1 MKVNL
6 FAPITPG
13 ADQAEAD
20 QGLLEIVNG
29 YVDQVSGQPAIKTRP
44 GLKEM
49 HTLSMNTRVSLYW
62 WEAKRILVVAN
73 GDRIYVKTSKKGEL
87 IDVTPANVADR
98 FPKGVRVFF
107 SADEYG
113 VTMCAGLF
121 MLWWGG
127 KTSTAAIKIT
137 DGAAPNTITSLAY
150 LKGYTIASI
159 LNTQQFAY
167 AVYGP
172 LDPRTSPPPWSPLYQ
187 SASASPDDIQCLDAG
202 WEELFVLGRD
212 SAQSHYASGDS
223 TIPFPPLNGSVVE
236 TGIMNSECLQKLGN
250 SWIFYTPHKQV
261 MRVQGRTPTVIS
273 QSIEQELRRL
283 VYFDKVHTCTLFN
296 RFYVLN
302 FYADQRTYVYDLN
315 NGLWYRWGAWD
326 ETFKKYKRFVG
337 FSAAYAKAWGQQYL
351 GGFDGRVYEM
361 SYDITHDNLQPIR
374 LRVRSSHIDH
384 GTSARKFSNEL
395 AMRLKTGVPP
405 TILYSENPRRSFN
418 DDWTLI
424 ANVGEALSDIFYASN
439 GYAYVTTPTKIYRT
453 LDFVNYTEC
462 TLVGTIVGNRFS
474 NLAEASGGRIITG
487 DARALWVSTDGETFT
502 RSTAMQTPV
511 NYWYTAVY
519 PVAANPGEPYAYM
532 LHGGGYGFEHD
543 IYCFDL
549 DTESIITSYR
559 VVKTPYSGGYV
570 GEGLYNRGSV
580 VLTPTVGLM
589 IAEFVSGPMV
599 VCRLTGG
606 AVTHQKAFP
615 GGWESPPMVPDSD
628 GWVRLF
634 YLHPTGDNL
643 TVSFWGR
650 AYSADL
656 GITWEELD
664 PISQPS
670 PGGPSIPPRD
680 GLSLNDREDFILAHS
695 NPTVV
700 SRFGDDSTKIATSS
714 EMVGRVGFTRDDRGN
729 IYAAS
734 TDSTGAV
741 YRMTSDPLPELPQYP
756 DDPAKLL
763 VRWRNDGKAGWSNYR
778 EIDLGAWGETEIVK
792 RIRGLGQYRTR
803 QYEIVSY
810 TGGAI
815 TLAGVEENAITTTNP

>member
-1 MKVNL
+1 MKINL
-6 FAPITPG
+6 FSPITPG
-13 ADQAEAD
+13 ADRAEAD
-20 QGLLEIVNG
+20 QGLIEIVNG

-202 WEELFVLGRD
+202 WEELFVLGRE
-212 SAQSHYASGDS
+212 SAQSHYASGDA
-223 TIPFPPLNGSVVE
+223 TVPFPPLNGSVVE

-283 VYFDKVHTCTLFN
+283 VYFDKVHSYTLFN

-302 FYADQRTYVYDLN
+302 FYADQQTFVYDLTN
-315 NGLWYRWGAWD
+315 NLWYRWGAWD

-374 LRVRSSHIDH
+374 LRVRSAHIDH
-384 GTSARKFSNEL
+384 GTSARKFSTDL
-395 AMRLKTGVPP
+395 SIRLLRGEPP
-405 TILYSENPRRSFN
+405 TIFDPGFLKSEK
-418 DDWTLI
+418 
-424 ANVGEALSDIFYASN
+424 GEN
-439 GYAYVTTPTKIYRT
+439 
-453 LDFVNYTEC
+453 TE
-462 TLVGTIVGNRFS
+462 
-474 NLAEASGGRIITG
+474 
-487 DARALWVSTDGETFT
+487 
-502 RSTAMQTPV
+502 
-511 NYWYTAVY
+511 
-519 PVAANPGEPYAYM
+519 
-532 LHGGGYGFEHD
+532 
-543 IYCFDL
+543 
-549 DTESIITSYR
+549 
-559 VVKTPYSGGYV
+559 
-570 GEGLYNRGSV
+570 
-580 VLTPTVGLM
+580 
-589 IAEFVSGPMV
+589 
-599 VCRLTGG
+599 
-606 AVTHQKAFP
+606 
-615 GGWESPPMVPDSD
+615 
-628 GWVRLF
+628 
-634 YLHPTGDNL
+634 
-643 TVSFWGR
+643 
-650 AYSADL
+650 
-656 GITWEELD
+656 
-664 PISQPS
+664 
-670 PGGPSIPPRD
+670 
-680 GLSLNDREDFILAHS
+680 
-695 NPTVV
+695 
-700 SRFGDDSTKIATSS
+700 
-714 EMVGRVGFTRDDRGN
+714 
-729 IYAAS
+729 
-734 TDSTGAV
+734 
-741 YRMTSDPLPELPQYP
+741 
-756 DDPAKLL
+756 
-763 VRWRNDGKAGWSNYR
+763 
-778 EIDLGAWGETEIVK
+778 
-792 RIRGLGQYRTR
+792 
-803 QYEIVSY
+803 
-810 TGGAI
+810 
-815 TLAGVEENAITTTNP
+815 